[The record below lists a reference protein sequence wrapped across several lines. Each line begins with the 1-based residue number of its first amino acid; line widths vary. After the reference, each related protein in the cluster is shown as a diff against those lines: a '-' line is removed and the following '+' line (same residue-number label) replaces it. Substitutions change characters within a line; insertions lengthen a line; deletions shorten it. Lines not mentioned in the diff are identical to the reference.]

1 MNYFFDTSALVKIY
15 HIEAGS
21 DSVLDIYHSENS
33 ITISEL
39 GKVEFLSTVYNQK
52 YREKE
57 INEETI
63 EAIINKFDEDLINKF
78 KLFKFSSLVL
88 DESWILIKKH
98 AKDFSLRTLDCIQ
111 LAFFNAYREDEDVFV
126 CADKRLVKVAEL
138 EGFTIM
144 VPV

>member
-21 DSVLDIYHSENS
+21 DGVLDIYYSENS

-39 GKVEFLSTVYNQK
+39 GKAEFLATIYKK
-52 YREKE
+52 YKEKE

-63 EAIINKFDEDLINKF
+63 EAIINKFEEDLKNKF

-88 DESWILIKKH
+88 DESGSLIKKH
-98 AKDFSLRTLDCIQ
+98 AKDFSLGPLGSIQ
-111 LAFFNAYREDEDVFV
+111 LAFFKAYCEDEDVFV

-144 VPV
+144 VPL

>member
-21 DSVLDIYHSENS
+21 DGVLDIYYSENT

-39 GKVEFLSTVYNQK
+39 GKAEFLATVYQK
-52 YREKE
+52 HRENE
-57 INEETI
+57 INEETT
-63 EAIINKFDEDLINKF
+63 EAVISKFEEDLKNKF

-88 DESWILIKKH
+88 DESWTLIKKH
-98 AKDFSLRTLDCIQ
+98 AKDFSLGTIDSIQ
-111 LAFFNAYREDEDVFV
+111 LAFFKTYCEDEDVFV
-126 CADKRLVKVAEL
+126 CADKRVVKVAEL

-144 VPV
+144 VPI